1 MRRARFWSVVFATVG
16 LPRLAEACPTC
27 ASQQPG
33 GTARV
38 AALGVMLLFP
48 FAIGFVVFGALRRAS
63 GLPAPLSGGRS
74 RRRQRLE

>member
-1 MRRARFWSVVFATVG
+1 MWHMRSCGVAFAILV

-33 GTARV
+33 GTARI
-38 AALGVMLLFP
+38 AALGVMLLLP
-48 FAIGFVVFGALRRAS
+48 FAIAFVVFGALRRAS
-63 GLPAPLSGGRS
+63 GHTAPLSGGRS